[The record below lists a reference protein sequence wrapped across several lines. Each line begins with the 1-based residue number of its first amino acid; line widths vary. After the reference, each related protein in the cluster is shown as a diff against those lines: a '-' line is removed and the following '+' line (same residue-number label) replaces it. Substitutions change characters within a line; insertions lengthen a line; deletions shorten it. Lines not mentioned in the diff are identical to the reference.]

1 MQDAMWFRS
10 KMKWASLIVDE
21 GHRLKNAQ
29 SKLFQLLQPINAGHR
44 ILLTGTP
51 LQNNL
56 DELLML
62 MSFVDPQKFGD
73 GEALAERFSDLTQE
87 SSVADLHSMLSP
99 HLLRRLKSDVLKG
112 LPPKVHLQIHHR
124 LLLSMFFF
132 LVLTHDHTRRREYE
146 TGRLSLHN

>member
-1 MQDAMWFRS
+1 MQDATWFRS
-10 KMKWASLIVDE
+10 RMKWASLIVDE

-29 SKLFQLLQPINAGHR
+29 SKLFQLLQPIDAAHR

-62 MSFVDPQKFGD
+62 MSFIDPQKFGD
-73 GEALAERFSDLTQE
+73 GEALATRFSDLTQE

-124 LLLSMFFF
+124 LLLSFFSFWF
-132 LVLTHDHTRRREYE
+132 LLTTKFGRR
-146 TGRLSLHN
+146 GRGGEGR